1 MEGFSLSSVLEK
13 KQHLKSYK
21 GKKKIEY
28 DVLQGIPFR
37 FFPRF
42 YCIQGYDNYH
52 LN

>member
-1 MEGFSLSSVLEK
+1 MEDFSLSSVPEK

-21 GKKKIEY
+21 GKKNES
-28 DVLQGIPFR
+28 DVLQSIPFR